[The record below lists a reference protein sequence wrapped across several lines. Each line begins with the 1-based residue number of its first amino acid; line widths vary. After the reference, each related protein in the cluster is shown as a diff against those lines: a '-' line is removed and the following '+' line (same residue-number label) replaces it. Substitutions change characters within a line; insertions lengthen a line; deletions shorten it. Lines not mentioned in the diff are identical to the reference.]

1 MRSPTSLSRDLQI
14 RSFNVIDTIF
24 LAFSV
29 THLIFRGQAMM
40 GYICQQCNLQYY
52 YCFKVYFKQFKYVI
66 IRLILRI
73 KQKNKLINQMRC
85 TKLDI
90 SRLYYVLK
98 ITTFVSFKNVTIP
111 SHGTRDFKPLFF
123 TKNLS

>member
-1 MRSPTSLSRDLQI
+1 MI
-14 RSFNVIDTIF
+14 NKHF
-24 LAFSV
+24 LNEYK
-29 THLIFRGQAMM
+29 LIV
-40 GYICQQCNLQYY
+40 
-52 YCFKVYFKQFKYVI
+52 KHE
-66 IRLILRI
+66 
-73 KQKNKLINQMRC
+73 NKLINQVRC

-123 TKNLS
+123 TENLSQDDKYPLPCEGASLSIKNTKIQH